1 MRLRATA
8 PNHVWSYVPQGFP
21 LVTLSLSEML
31 MVVRSGCS
39 RWLMSS
45 VESVWP
51 SSAPEGLDRSRWLN
65 NWPTPWWS
73 MVSQSTSEMIMAQNL
88 LLQSYRVD
96 YLVLEWRLLTL
107 NQGAL
112 GRMAFVKALMAPLG
126 ITFWMGRSSTAWG
139 KLRKSWVNGSS
150 KWPKEIPLGAT
161 ILGPIAHW
169 ITDHQHPKPKY
180 PESSRINPCCCND
193 LL

>member
-107 NQGAL
+107 NQRVL
-112 GRMAFVKALMAPLG
+112 GRMAFVRALTAPSET
-126 ITFWMGRSSTAWG
+126 TFWMGRSFTTLKKPRLSWG
-139 KLRKSWVNGSS
+139 KWV
-150 KWPKEIPLGAT
+150 KHYT
-161 ILGPIAHW
+161 ISGLIV
-169 ITDHQHPKPKY
+169 
-180 PESSRINPCCCND
+180 
-193 LL
+193 L